1 MAIDTGLAIT
11 CADLQA
17 TGGIKRILIR
27 AWTDTDIVAYG
38 TTPATHTITSIL
50 SATGVDADWGVYEFK
65 NETPALTISATKEM
79 GSTAFECGLSFF
91 LPKLE
96 YLKFNLIESITNSCL
111 MVIAV
116 DTNDNAFVLGASE
129 KYENEATGKQSRS
142 QTFAQLAT
150 VEGGTGAAYSDESGI
165 TISLMARQFEMP
177 RQYVVP
183 APSSTTGIIVAADG
197 LTATTD

>member
-1 MAIDTGLAIT
+1 MAIDTGLAIV

-27 AWTDTDIVAYG
+27 AWTDDDVVLYG
-38 TTPATHTITSIL
+38 TTPATHTITSIKDL
-50 SATGVDADWGVYEFK
+50 AADAAWGVYEFK

-96 YLKFNLIESITNSCL
+96 YLKFNLIESITSSCL

-177 RQYVVP
+177 RQYVV
-183 APSSTTGIIVAADG
+183 ASPSLGIVVAADG

>member
-1 MAIDTGLAIT
+1 MAIDTGLAIV

-27 AWTDTDIVAYG
+27 AWTADDVVLYG
-38 TTPATHTITSIL
+38 TTPATHTITSIKDL
-50 SATGVDADWGVYEFK
+50 AADAAWGVYEFK

-96 YLKFNLIESITNSCL
+96 YLKFNIVQSITNSCL

-129 KYENEATGKQSRS
+129 KYENESASSRN

-150 VEGGTGAAYSDESGI
+150 VEGGTGAAYADESGI
-165 TISLMARQFEMP
+165 TVSLMARQFEMP
-177 RQYVVP
+177 RQYV
-183 APSSTTGIIVAADG
+183 PSATGIVVAADG

>member
-27 AWTDTDIVAYG
+27 AWTADDVVLYG
-38 TTPATHTITSIL
+38 TTPATHTITSIKDL
-50 SATGVDADWGVYEFK
+50 AADATWGVYEFK

-96 YLKFNLIESITNSCL
+96 YLKFNIIESITNSCL

-116 DTNDNAFVLGASE
+116 DTNDNAFVLGVSE
-129 KYENEATGKQSRS
+129 KYENESVSSRN

-177 RQYVVP
+177 RQYVVTS
-183 APSSTTGIIVAADG
+183 PSNGIVVAADG

>member
-27 AWTDTDIVAYG
+27 AWTDDDVVLYG
-38 TTPATHTITSIL
+38 TTPATHTITSIKDL
-50 SATGVDADWGVYEFK
+50 AADASWGVYEFK

-96 YLKFNLIESITNSCL
+96 YLKFNIIESITNSCL

-116 DTNDNAFVLGASE
+116 DTNDNAFVLGVSE
-129 KYENEATGKQSRS
+129 KYENESMYQVGS
-142 QTFAQLAT
+142 QTYAQLAT

-177 RQYVVP
+177 RQYV
-183 APSSTTGIIVAADG
+183 SLLHTGITVAADG

>member
-1 MAIDTGLAIT
+1 MAIDTGLAIV

-27 AWTDTDIVAYG
+27 AWTDDDVVLYG
-38 TTPATHTITSIL
+38 TTPATHTITSIKDL
-50 SATGVDADWGVYEFK
+50 AADASWGVYEFK

-96 YLKFNLIESITNSCL
+96 YLKFNIIESITNSCL

-116 DTNDNAFVLGASE
+116 DNNDNAFVLGASE
-129 KYENEATGKQSRS
+129 KYENQSKSSRN

-177 RQYVVP
+177 RQYV
-183 APSSTTGIIVAADG
+183 PSATGITVAADG

>member
-1 MAIDTGLAIT
+1 MAIDTGLAIV

-27 AWTDTDIVAYG
+27 AWTDDDVVLYG
-38 TTPATHTITSIL
+38 DTPATHTITSIKDL
-50 SATGVDADWGVYEFK
+50 AADASWGVYEFK

-96 YLKFNLIESITNSCL
+96 YLKFNIIESITNSCL

-116 DTNDNAFVLGASE
+116 DNNDNAFVLGASE
-129 KYENEATGKQSRS
+129 KYENQSKSSRN

-177 RQYVVP
+177 RQYV
-183 APSSTTGIIVAADG
+183 PSATGITVAADG

>member
-1 MAIDTGLAIT
+1 MGIETGLAIT

-27 AWTDTDIVAYG
+27 AWAAGDDVDYSLVAG
-38 TTPATHTITSIL
+38 QHTITKIVDTGGTA
-50 SATGVDADWGVYEFK
+50 ATWGVYEFK
-65 NETPALTISATKEM
+65 NETPALTVSATKEN

-96 YLKFNLIESITNSCL
+96 QLKFDLIESITNSCL

-116 DTNDNAFVLGASE
+116 DTNDNAFVLGASD
-129 KYENEATGKQSRS
+129 KYSNTD
-142 QTFAQLAT
+142 QTRNQTYAQLSSI
-150 VEGGTGAAYSDESGI
+150 EGASGAAYSDESGV

-177 RQYVVP
+177 RQYVS
-183 APSSTTGIIVAADG
+183 AATGIVVTGI
-197 LTATTD
+197 TATTD

>member
-1 MAIDTGLAIT
+1 MAIDTGLAIV

-27 AWTDTDIVAYG
+27 AWSADDVVLYG
-38 TTPATHTITSIL
+38 TTPETHTITSIKDL
-50 SATGVDADWGVYEFK
+50 AADAAWGVYEFK

-96 YLKFNLIESITNSCL
+96 YLKFNLVQSILNSCL

-116 DTNDNAFVLGASE
+116 DTNDNAFVLGVSE
-129 KYENEATGKQSRS
+129 KYENESVSSRN

-177 RQYVVP
+177 RQYV
-183 APSSTTGIIVAADG
+183 PSATGITVAADG

>member
-1 MAIDTGLAIT
+1 MAIDTGLAIV
-11 CADLQA
+11 CDDLQA

-27 AWTDTDIVAYG
+27 AWSADDVVLYG
-38 TTPATHTITSIL
+38 TTPETHTITSIKDL
-50 SATGVDADWGVYEFK
+50 AADATWGVYEFK

-96 YLKFNLIESITNSCL
+96 YLKFNLVQSILNSCL

-116 DTNDNAFVLGASE
+116 DTNDNAFVLGVSE
-129 KYENEATGKQSRS
+129 KYENESASSRN
-142 QTFAQLAT
+142 QTFANLAT
-150 VEGGTGAAYSDESGI
+150 VEGGTGAAYADESGF

-177 RQYVVP
+177 RQYV
-183 APSSTTGIIVAADG
+183 PSATGITVTADG

>member
-50 SATGVDADWGVYEFK
+50 SDTGTDANWGVYEFK

-116 DTNDNAFVLGASE
+116 DTNDNAFVLGVSE
-129 KYENEATGKQSRS
+129 KYENESSSSRN

-177 RQYVVP
+177 RQYVVTT
-183 APSSTTGIIVAADG
+183 PSNGIVVAAGG

>member
-1 MAIDTGLAIT
+1 MAIDTGLAIV

-27 AWTDTDIVAYG
+27 AWSADDVVLYG
-38 TTPATHTITSIL
+38 TTPETHTITSIKDL
-50 SATGVDADWGVYEFK
+50 AADAAWGVYEFK

-96 YLKFNLIESITNSCL
+96 YLKFNLVQSILNSCL

-116 DTNDNAFVLGASE
+116 DTNDNAFVLGVSE
-129 KYENEATGKQSRS
+129 KYENESVSSRN
-142 QTFAQLAT
+142 QTFANLAT
-150 VEGGTGAAYSDESGI
+150 VEGGTGAAYADESGF

-177 RQYVVP
+177 RQYV
-183 APSSTTGIIVAADG
+183 PSATGITVAADG